1 MNPQL
6 DVGRLGIRSCLC
18 NPRPETLYPS
28 IVRRHTSKLTARN
41 EMSNKRQ
48 NSPPF
53 RYCRGSTHSMTCA
66 GGYSA
71 CRTTFT
77 CSPQPR
83 LVMSL
88 GPAGTSG
95 PAVFVFIFKKQV
107 QQGMLRG
114 RRRRWRTSCCADVC
128 VSARSSRE
136 RINKT
141 CVFTCVLNTAVGVG
155 HQCPACAPVH
165 RQPPFSSF
173 QRRSLF
179 YQHGFLCRC
188 CLAGPFVCVAFWE
201 RTHACL

>member
-1 MNPQL
+1 MENEL
-6 DVGRLGIRSCLC
+6 LREHFYEHFHGTFRLATVCVDV
-18 NPRPETLYPS
+18 
-28 IVRRHTSKLTARN
+28 ARTHVHF
-41 EMSNKRQ
+41 K
-48 NSPPF
+48 
-53 RYCRGSTHSMTCA
+53 ST
-66 GGYSA
+66 
-71 CRTTFT
+71 
-77 CSPQPR
+77 
-83 LVMSL
+83 
-88 GPAGTSG
+88 
-95 PAVFVFIFKKQV
+95 
-107 QQGMLRG
+107 
-114 RRRRWRTSCCADVC
+114 DVC

-201 RTHACL
+201 RMHASESTLDESIAFVTRFSNPNVLLFCRYL

>member
-114 RRRRWRTSCCADVC
+114 RRRRWRTSCCASTSTSTSMGRPGWSNSLPRCASMSLVLMCTLNRPMCVC
-128 VSARSSRE
+128 QPAPPERE
-136 RINKT
+136 LT
-141 CVFTCVLNTAVGVG
+141 
-155 HQCPACAPVH
+155 
-165 RQPPFSSF
+165 
-173 QRRSLF
+173 RR
-179 YQHGFLCRC
+179 
-188 CLAGPFVCVAFWE
+188 VCS
-201 RTHACL
+201 HAY